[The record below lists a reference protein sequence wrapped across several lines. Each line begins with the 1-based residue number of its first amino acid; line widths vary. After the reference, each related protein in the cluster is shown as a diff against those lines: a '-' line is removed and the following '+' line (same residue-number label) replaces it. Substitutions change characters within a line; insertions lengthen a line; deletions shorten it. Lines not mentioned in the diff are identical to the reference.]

1 MRSIREEHDTVFRWI
16 GKDLDEYR
24 GEKVDDRPDGYCNGT
39 TVWLK
44 HRGKGTV
51 GPDNPIY
58 RSKQIGPEFRG
69 YRCLD
74 ETKGRRGR

>member
-1 MRSIREEHDTVFRWI
+1 
-16 GKDLDEYR
+16 
-24 GEKVDDRPDGYCNGT
+24 
-39 TVWLK
+39 
-44 HRGKGTV
+44 V